1 VAGGA
6 VTLRLLGDPGQTYR
20 IEASSNLTTW
30 SEVAVGPALNGLL
43 TVQHAGPLSQP
54 RLYYRGVL
62 AEPFIPFPTVA
73 AAADTNL
80 VARAL
85 VTPAEGGVLH
95 LQSMD
100 GPAFTLTISSNAVF
114 NSTLVSMTLLTNV
127 AGIPAASGC
136 LAAVRIEPEGL
147 VLASPA
153 FLEVDFTTNL
163 PSPRI
168 ASFAFDNDGKQLHL
182 VPDLVGSNRVRIL
195 VNQLRSHGSGIFTL
209 EELESLAATGPAPRA
224 RRVSLHA
231 SMEECYPDEEEE
243 AQELHRD
250 LEDAIRPIQQKVA
263 AILGAAR
270 QQQLLGVEEPGAPG
284 VVAAFNEGAGFYE
297 RELKP
302 RVANAAQK
310 CAVARELLM
319 WILGYERQ
327 RQLLGVVSDDEPMDP
342 TVNNLICQGL
352 RRCEEEALECCRT
365 KGADTRLVTFLLGIE
380 RQRQLLGMTDGSCA
394 VPNSDEAWKDCLPEW
409 AGELKIVE
417 RGRYATNINTPSI
430 ISEAAET
437 WTYDL
442 SAIVNNVR
450 VEIVPPFLFIPGYT
464 NLTFELTGL
473 GQGAHTARER
483 TRTPWDACGGA
494 VARMALAGVRPHDGG
509 DSFERRTMFSSVAS
523 NVVDITVTIVLTDN
537 SGNIFGP
544 DTSLSFMSDV
554 VEAPLRGLTTTTTK
568 YPSGA
573 GCEVETTTD
582 YARGQD
588 LYGFEFVRAKEG
600 EFPHSDDR
608 ISYSKTT
615 TRNLGSLTVNR
626 QVTLELKRVR

>member
-1 VAGGA
+1 M
-6 VTLRLLGDPGQTYR
+6 TLRLLGDPGQTYR

-523 NVVDITVTIVLTDN
+523 NVVNLTVTVVLTDN
-537 SGNIFGP
+537 SGSIFGP
-544 DTSLSFMSDV
+544 STSLSFMSDV

-582 YARGQD
+582 YAKGED
-588 LYGFEFVRAKEG
+588 LYGFEFVQAKEG
-600 EFPHSDDR
+600 EFQHSDDS
-608 ISYSKTT
+608 IAYSKAT
-615 TRNLGSLTVNR
+615 TRNLGSMTVHR
-626 QVTLELKRVR
+626 QVVLELRRVR